1 MVRCRLVLLTL
12 MISLCLSGC
21 EGNVNFTDEDLDI
34 YEKIHHYYNKMES
47 YSAYVKMTVKS
58 NKTENIYEM
67 EQMSAGAKKMTKIIS
82 PEHLSGI
89 MTVKDGEKTQVV
101 YAGNKEHKLSVPV
114 SEDIDYS
121 FVDNF
126 MSLYY
131 RSEETAVT
139 TVAQDEGETTL
150 LETELPL
157 KSARRRKASML
168 IDNKTLA
175 PKNITV
181 YDMGGNIVFIADF
194 VKFVYNDNIK
204 DEIFEIVS

>member
-1 MVRCRLVLLTL
+1 MVRCRLILLTL
-12 MISLCLSGC
+12 MISLCLCGC
-21 EGNVNFTDEDLDI
+21 EGSVNFTDEDLGI
-34 YEKIHHYYNKMES
+34 YEKIHRYYSKMES

-58 NKTENIYEM
+58 NKTENVYEM
-67 EQMSAGAKKMTKIIS
+67 EQLSAGDKKITKIVS
-82 PEHLSGI
+82 PEQLSRI
-89 MTVKDGEKTQVV
+89 MIITDGDDVQVI
-101 YAGNKEHKLSVPV
+101 YSGSKEYKLSVPL

-139 TVAQDEGETTL
+139 TVAQEESGTTL

-157 KSARRRKASML
+157 ESARRRKASML